1 MNDTLE
7 RRLASCSAL
16 LQLELEAR
24 RAASRAELEFFMV
37 NRILALL
44 PTASCLFWRPEGV
57 QRVSAVSRLD
67 GNAPFVR
74 WAAVLGKTLV
84 SAPRGGALSW
94 GFRRRSLRGNRPG
107 VVRFRPGPRFVG
119 PGDRRRSGRRS
130 GFDGGA
136 DGG

>member
-84 SAPRGGALSW
+84 SAPRGGGAVM
-94 GFRRRSLRGNRPG
+94 GFPPPISPGKSPGSGPISSRPTVCG
-107 VVRFRPGPRFVG
+107 SR
-119 PGDRRRSGRRS
+119 
-130 GFDGGA
+130 
-136 DGG
+136 